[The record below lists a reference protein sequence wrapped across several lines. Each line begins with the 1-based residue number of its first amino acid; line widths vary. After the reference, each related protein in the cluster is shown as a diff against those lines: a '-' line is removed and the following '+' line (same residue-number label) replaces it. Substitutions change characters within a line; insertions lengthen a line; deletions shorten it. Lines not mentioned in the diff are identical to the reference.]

1 MQNSKT
7 KFLTRVGVLS
17 TIAFAL
23 MYLEFTVPIFPAFLK
38 FDLSD
43 VPALLGGFAL
53 GPLAGVIIE
62 LIKNLLFLLI
72 KGTMTGGV
80 GELANF
86 VIGSAWVVPAA
97 MIYRKNKT
105 KKNAVKALAAGAISM
120 IVVAALLNYYVML
133 PLYAKIMPIEAIIG
147 MGAAVNPNI
156 VSFETLVLF
165 GITPFNIFK
174 TSIVSLVTAL
184 MYKKVSPVLHKQ

>member
-23 MYLEFTVPIFPAFLK
+23 MYLEFSVPLFPAFLK

-53 GPLAGVIIE
+53 GPLAGTIIE

-86 VIGSAWVVPAA
+86 VIGTAWVVPAA
-97 MIYRKNKT
+97 IIYRKNKT
-105 KKNAVKALAAGAISM
+105 KKNAIKALVVGAVSM
-120 IVVAALLNYYVML
+120 VVAAALLNYFIML
-133 PLYAKIMPIEAIIG
+133 PLYAKIMPIEAIIA
-147 MGAAVNPNI
+147 MGSAVNPNI

-174 TSIVSLVTAL
+174 TSIVSVVTAL
-184 MYKKVSPVLHKQ
+184 MYKKVSPVLHK